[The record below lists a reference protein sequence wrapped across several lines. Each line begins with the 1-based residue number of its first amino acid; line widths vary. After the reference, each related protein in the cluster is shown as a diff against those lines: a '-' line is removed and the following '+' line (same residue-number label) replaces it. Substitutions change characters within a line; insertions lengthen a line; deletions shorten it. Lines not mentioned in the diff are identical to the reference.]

1 MQDIIISE
9 IDRHVPDAFDSRIIL
24 SGRIGEIN
32 AVAAAQLRAGDRVA
46 LYHLQARRRLQK
58 HVCRFEKYVLNE
70 RGTVVFHFCKAFEKI
85 AIAVVQAHRAID
97 VRHSQLLIPFPND
110 V

>member
-70 RGTVVFHFCKAFEKI
+70 GEQSYFIFVKPLRKLPYPSCRRTA
-85 AIAVVQAHRAID
+85 
-97 VRHSQLLIPFPND
+97 P
-110 V
+110 